1 MADAQSSRTRAG
13 FPPQSGLQ
21 TEIGAAARELGFAL
35 VGFAPLRRLPREAF
49 YAQWLA
55 EGRPGEMAYLARDPE
70 RRLDPRRLDPN
81 LRAVISLA
89 FPYQAPGAAPPLD
102 WRTSLRGRI
111 ASYALGPDYHLVV
124 LERSRALAAEIQRLR
139 PGAQARVYVDT
150 GPVLEREWGRESAL
164 GWFGRNTNLINRAQ
178 GSYFF
183 LSEIFTDLP
192 LEGPPREYGEFCGRC
207 TRCLDRCPTGALS
220 DGYRLEPRLCISYLT
235 IELRGPIPLHLRPAL
250 GNWIFG
256 CDICQEVCPWNE
268 PGGEHADE
276 LNPSLPELL
285 RIDDEGFRRRFFR
298 SAIKRAKR
306 RGLLRNVAVALG
318 NSGNPAA
325 VEVLAESL
333 RTEAEALVRGHAAW
347 ALGNL
352 GGAAARQAL
361 LQARERESIP
371 AVGEEIAA
379 ALRTSH
385 TGERLGAEPATCQGV
400 EGDQH

>member
-1 MADAQSSRTRAG
+1 MAEAQSSRTHRGGPA
-13 FPPQSGLQ
+13 QSTLQ
-21 TEIGAAARELGFAL
+21 GEIGAAARELGFVL
-35 VGFAPLRRLPREAF
+35 VGFAPVRRLPRAAF

-55 EGRPGEMAYLARDPE
+55 EGRQGEMAYLARDPE
-70 RRLDPRRLDPN
+70 RRLDPRRLDPS

-89 FPYQAPGAAPPLD
+89 FPYPPAGAPPLAD

-111 ASYALGPDYHLVV
+111 AAYALGPDYHLLV
-124 LERSRALAAEIQRLR
+124 LARARALAGQIQRLR

-164 GWFGRNTNLINRAQ
+164 GWFGRNTNLINRVQ

-192 LEGPPREYGEFCGRC
+192 LEGPHRDYGEFCGRC
-207 TRCLDRCPTGALS
+207 TRCLDRCPTGALAQ
-220 DGYRLEPRLCISYLT
+220 GYRIEPRLCISYLT
-235 IELRGPIPLHLRPAL
+235 IESRGPIPLHLRPAL

-256 CDICQEVCPWNE
+256 CDICQEVCPWNDA
-268 PGGEHADE
+268 GGANSDE
-276 LNPSLPELL
+276 LNPWLPELL
-285 RIDDEGFRRRFFR
+285 RLDDDGFRQRFSR

-318 NSGNPAA
+318 NSANPAA

-333 RTEAEALVRGHAAW
+333 RTEPEPLVRGHVAW

-352 GGAAARQAL
+352 GGPGARRAL
-361 LQARERESIP
+361 LQAAQSESTP
-371 AVGEEIAA
+371 AVAEEITA
-379 ALRTSH
+379 ALRAA
-385 TGERLGAEPATCQGV
+385 TGARPRDPATCQGI
-400 EGDQH
+400 ERDQD

>member
-1 MADAQSSRTRAG
+1 MAEAQSSRIHPKGVAQT
-13 FPPQSGLQ
+13 SLQ
-21 TEIGAAARELGFAL
+21 AEIEAAAHELGFAL
-35 VGFAPLRRLPREAF
+35 VGFAPLRRLPREDF

-55 EGRPGEMAYLARDPE
+55 EGRPGDMAYLARDPE
-70 RRLDPRRLDPN
+70 RRLDPRRLDPH

-89 FPYQAPGAAPPLD
+89 FPYQAPGPPPLTD

-124 LERSRALAAEIQRLR
+124 LERARALAAEVQRLR

-192 LEGPPREYGEFCGRC
+192 LEGPQRDYGEFCGRC
-207 TRCLDRCPTGALS
+207 TRCLNRCPTGALAQ
-220 DGYRLEPRLCISYLT
+220 GYRIEPRLCISYLT
-235 IELRGPIPLHLRPAL
+235 IELRGPIPVHLRSAL
-250 GNWIFG
+250 GNWVFG

-268 PGGEHADE
+268 SNGTSYDQ

-285 RIDDEGFRRRFFR
+285 RLDDAGFRQRFAR

-318 NSGNPAA
+318 NSCNPAA

-333 RTEAEALVRGHAAW
+333 RTEAEPLVRAHAAW

-352 GGAAARQAL
+352 GGVSAQRTLSKAARL
-361 LQARERESIP
+361 ESDF
-371 AVGEEIAA
+371 AVAEEIAA
-379 ALRTSH
+379 ALRALPSAN
-385 TGERLGAEPATCQGV
+385 RAAPRPATCQGLK
-400 EGDQH
+400 GDQN